1 MHIPLAIHTIS
12 KARFFLAANLVLQT
26 VAAIHPEF
34 HLLFKRQGCSR
45 LESECLTVGSDP
57 TECINYICDNCASLD
72 DAVSICCQLAGDLNK
87 VQCMS
92 DNIDTDTSSSSGD
105 DNDDDSDSDSP
116 SFTASSDSSGTAS
129 ADEFQTTA
137 FAASPNS
144 GCSSLLDILTSCDS
158 ATPGFEYITAWRG
171 RASCFCYSASAF
183 APQSFDN
190 PYSSCLSYLET
201 ADTELYSSL
210 TLGNEVS
217 TPCASVGNFLAE
229 STGEAETTVSRTAR
243 PGTTPTTGGGSG
255 PAATAGS
262 SSESSGD
269 SSGDNEE
276 TSGASDS
283 PGPGVEDS
291 PVGASGHIGVSVFH
305 GM

>member
-1 MHIPLAIHTIS
+1 MHIPSATHAIS

-34 HLLFKRQGCSR
+34 HLLFKRQGCAR
-45 LESECLTVGSDP
+45 LESQCLTVGSDP
-57 TECINYICDNCASLD
+57 SECINYICDNCASLD
-72 DAVSICCQLAGDLNK
+72 DAISTCCQLTGDLNK
-87 VQCMS
+87 AQCMS
-92 DNIDTDTSSSSGD
+92 DNIDTDSSSSSDD
-105 DNDDDSDSDSP
+105 DNDDDSDSDS
-116 SFTASSDSSGTAS
+116 SGFTASSGSSGTAS
-129 ADEFQTTA
+129 ADDFQTTA
-137 FAASPNS
+137 FAASPTS

-158 ATPGFEYITAWRG
+158 ATPGFEYITAWRDQ
-171 RASCFCYSASAF
+171 ASCFCYSTSAF

-210 TLGNEVS
+210 TVGNEVS
-217 TPCASVGNFLAE
+217 TPCASIGNFLAE
-229 STGEAETTVSRTAR
+229 STGEAETTVSRTAS

-255 PAATAGS
+255 STAASGS
-262 SSESSGD
+262 NRD

-283 PGPGVEDS
+283 PGPGVGDS
-291 PVGASGHIGVSVFH
+291 PVGASGHVGVSVIH
-305 GM
+305 GI

>member
-1 MHIPLAIHTIS
+1 MHILSAILAIP
-12 KARFFLAANLVLQT
+12 KVQFFLATNLLLQT

-34 HLLFKRQGCSR
+34 HLLFKRQGCYR
-45 LESECLTVGSDP
+45 IESECLTVGSDP
-57 TECINYICDNCASLD
+57 RECINYICDNCAALD
-72 DAVSICCQLAGDLNK
+72 DAISTCCQLTGDLNK
-87 VQCMS
+87 AQCMS
-92 DNIDTDTSSSSGD
+92 DNIDTDSPSNSD
-105 DNDDDSDSDSP
+105 DDDSDSDSDSP
-116 SFTASSDSSGTAS
+116 SLTASSGSSGTAS
-129 ADEFQTTA
+129 
-137 FAASPNS
+137 PNA
-144 GCSSLLDILTSCDS
+144 GCSSLADILTSCDS

-171 RASCFCYSASAF
+171 LASCYCYSASAF

-210 TLGNEVS
+210 TVGIEVS
-217 TPCASVGNFLAE
+217 TPCASIGNVLAE

-243 PGTTPTTGGGSG
+243 PGPTPTTGGGSG
-255 PAATAGS
+255 PTATSGS
-262 SSESSGD
+262 SGG

-283 PGPGVEDS
+283 PGPGVGDS

-305 GM
+305 GI